1 MSWKQWPAVI
11 TQSGEINAPEQALSY
26 VPPVLLG
33 IPVIL
38 SFTANGNCPGLA
50 ATPPANA
57 YVGAA
62 AIPPTRNSASTAA
75 ITRPTARMPE
85 GYAVGDIALQVQ
97 LRRCQPFT
105 SVHQMLHELPSG
117 SAQLDQ
123 RFSVPMHLLHGS
135 DHEEFQDRE
144 YMHPP
149 ARPAGQRPA
158 LCIRP

>member
-33 IPVIL
+33 IPVIV

-62 AIPPTRNSASTAA
+62 AIPPTRNSAPTAA
-75 ITRPTARMPE
+75 MTRPTPRMPE
-85 GYAVGDIALQVQ
+85 AYAVVAYRPRGPIATM
-97 LRRCQPFT
+97 PA
-105 SVHQMLHELPSG
+105 VHSGPPGCRIKLPSG

-123 RFSVPMHLLHGS
+123 RFGVPMHLLHGS
-135 DHEEFQDRE
+135 DHEEFQDR
-144 YMHPP
+144 
-149 ARPAGQRPA
+149 
-158 LCIRP
+158 